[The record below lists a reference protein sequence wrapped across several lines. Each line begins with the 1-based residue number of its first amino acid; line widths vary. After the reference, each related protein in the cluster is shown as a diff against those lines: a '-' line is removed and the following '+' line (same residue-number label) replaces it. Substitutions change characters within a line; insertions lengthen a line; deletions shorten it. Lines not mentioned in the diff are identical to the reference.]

1 MWGWQG
7 RAGQGRAGQG
17 GLWMTT
23 LKPFAGFWGV
33 GAGPGTLVHLVHKG
47 GSDQSYKHHANRHL
61 QAIEVS
67 CHLAA

>member
-1 MWGWQG
+1 
-7 RAGQGRAGQG
+7 
-17 GLWMTT
+17 MTT